1 MTESLFIWVLAGSTL
16 IDTAVAAVIL
26 LVRLPRR
33 PPGPDSPPVP
43 VARIGLM
50 HLGRTAVTLGAL
62 FVCKVAF
69 LNIAGVN
76 IFGMMNL
83 AYMDGVVVVPFA
95 GLAVLLA
102 CRKRP
107 GRAPWRE
114 ATWPV
119 RVLAYGS
126 LLAVPLGIDGTYI
139 EPYRLRIETATVKL
153 PPERKI
159 AEPFTIGLLADLQFD
174 RVTEYEVAAI
184 DRLMAMRPDLILL
197 SGDLFHVSGDEFRA
211 QMADVQGLLGRL
223 SAPAG
228 VFAVLGNVDYPELT
242 RQAYEGAGI
251 RLLADET
258 VTVLVRGTPLMIGGV
273 SWPCTDSESV
283 RTMLA
288 LGAAPD
294 PAMPRVLLTHVPDA
308 ALMLSA
314 QSQIDLVLAG
324 HTHGGQICVPG
335 VGPLVTF
342 SHVPRAVGAGGLHV
356 LNGTQVYVSRGVG
369 CERGQA
375 PRVRLFC
382 PPEITLLTVTSGD

>member
-16 IDTAVAAVIL
+16 IDAAVVAAVL
-26 LVRLPRR
+26 FVRLSSR
-33 PPGPDSPPVP
+33 PPGPDSPPAP
-43 VARIGLM
+43 VARIGL
-50 HLGRTAVTLGAL
+50 LRIRWTAIALGAL
-62 FVCKVAF
+62 FVCKAAF

-83 AYMDGVVVVPFA
+83 AYLDGVVVVPFA

-114 ATWPV
+114 VTWPA

-126 LLAVPLGIDGTYI
+126 LLAVPLGIYGTYI
-139 EPYRLRIETATVKL
+139 EPYRLRIESPTVKL
-153 PPERKI
+153 SPERKI

-197 SGDLFHVSGDEFRA
+197 SGDLFHVGVEEFRA

-228 VFAVLGNVDYPELT
+228 VFAVLGNVDYPEPT

-251 RLLADET
+251 RLLADEV
-258 VTVLVRGTPLMIGGV
+258 VTVPVRGTPVMIGGRV
-273 SWPCTDSESV
+273 
-283 RTMLA
+283 LA
-288 LGAAPD
+288 LRGFGV
-294 PAMPRVLLTHVPDA
+294 RSHDA
-308 ALMLSA
+308 RT
-314 QSQIDLVLAG
+314 G
-324 HTHGGQICVPG
+324 
-335 VGPLVTF
+335 
-342 SHVPRAVGAGGLHV
+342 RGAG
-356 LNGTQVYVSRGVG
+356 
-369 CERGQA
+369 
-375 PRVRLFC
+375 
-382 PPEITLLTVTSGD
+382 SGHASNPSDARA